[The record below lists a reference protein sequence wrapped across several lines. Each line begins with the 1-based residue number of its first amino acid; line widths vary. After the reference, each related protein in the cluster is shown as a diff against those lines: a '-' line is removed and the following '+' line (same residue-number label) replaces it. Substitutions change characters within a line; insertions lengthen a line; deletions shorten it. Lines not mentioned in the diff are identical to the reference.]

1 MAIEEAGLAAL
12 WLEYLLIFHFHIIIS
27 YFYLVGYLLNSV
39 FSDNG
44 ISKENTHII
53 FFFPSGFLQKKPK
66 T

>member
-12 WLEYLLIFHFHIIIS
+12 WLEYLLIFHFHNIIY

-44 ISKENTHII
+44 ILKENTRII
-53 FFFPSGFLQKKPK
+53 FFFPSGFLQKNPK